1 MSLRRHP
8 GVALALLTALNFFN
22 YIDRYVLP
30 SVQPLVQKELHR
42 SDADMGW
49 LTSVFF
55 AFYMWVA
62 PFMGVLAD
70 RYPRKVLI
78 ATGAVLWSGAT
89 LLTAVTTDYTS
100 LVIRHTLV
108 GIGEASFVTIAP
120 AFIADLYPE
129 HRRGRMLSIFYLAI
143 PMGTA
148 MGYVLG
154 GHLGPLYGWRR
165 PFMVAAIPGFLLAA
179 ALLLIPEPTRGSA
192 DVLAATPERSE
203 LIRIFGIP
211 LLPRN
216 FAYWTATLGTAMM
229 TFALGGLSVWMPTFL
244 SRVRGMTLSDAN
256 ILFGEAVLVAGFIAT
271 ILGGWLGD
279 RLLRKRKSAYYLV
292 SAVGMAL
299 ALPFMVVALYHQ
311 GRLMFPA
318 IFLALFFLLLNTGPL
333 NAAIVNSVGAP
344 IRATAIAVNVFVIH
358 ILGDVPSP
366 PLIGYISDKTG
377 SLPQGFIVAVI
388 AVALSAAILFFGS
401 RYAPQVPQHILD
413 ADKATA

>member
-30 SVQPLVQKELHR
+30 SVQPLVQKELQR

-55 AFYMWVA
+55 FFYMCVA
-62 PFMGVLAD
+62 PFMGKLAD
-70 RYPRKVLI
+70 RYPRKILI
-78 ATGAVLWSGAT
+78 ITGAVLWSGAT
-89 LLTAVTTDYTS
+89 LLTAVTKDYTS
-100 LVIRHTLV
+100 LLIRHTLV

-120 AFIADLYPE
+120 AFIADLFPE
-129 HRRGRMLSIFYLAI
+129 HRRGRMLSVFYLAI

-154 GHLGPLYGWRR
+154 GHLGPMYGWRA
-165 PFMVAAIPGFLLAA
+165 PFLVAAIPGFAIAA
-179 ALLLIPEPTRGSA
+179 ALAFIPEPTRGRA
-192 DVLAATPERSE
+192 DVIASTPERST
-203 LIRIFGIP
+203 LIPIFGLRI
-211 LLPRN
+211 LPSSRA
-216 FAYWTATLGTAMM
+216 FWAATLGTAMM

-244 SRVRGMTLSDAN
+244 SRTRGMKLNDAN
-256 ILFGEAVLVAGFIAT
+256 IVFGEALIVAGFLAT
-271 ILGGWLGD
+271 MLGGWLGD
-279 RLLRKRKSAYYLV
+279 HLLRKTRSAYYLV
-292 SAVGMAL
+292 SAVGMAI
-299 ALPFMVVALYHQ
+299 ALPFMVVALYYQ
-311 GRLMFPA
+311 GPLMFPA

-377 SLPQGFIVAVI
+377 SLPEGFIVAVI
-388 AVALSAAILFFGS
+388 AVAISAGILFFGS
-401 RYAPQVPQHILD
+401 RYAPQVPQSILD
-413 ADKATA
+413 ADRATA

>member
-55 AFYMWVA
+55 AFYMCVA

-70 RYPRKVLI
+70 RYPRKILI

-100 LVIRHTLV
+100 LLIRHTLV

-154 GHLGPLYGWRR
+154 GHLGPIYGWRA
-165 PFMVAAIPGFLLAA
+165 PFLVAAIPGFLLAA
-179 ALLLIPEPTRGSA
+179 ALAFIPEPMRGNA
-192 DVLAATPERSE
+192 DVLTSTPERSTIIG
-203 LIRIFGIP
+203 LIHNP
-211 LLPRN
+211 
-216 FAYWTATLGTAMM
+216 AYWTATLGTAMM

-244 SRVRGMTLSDAN
+244 SRVRGLPLNDAN
-256 ILFGEAVLVAGFIAT
+256 ILFGEALIVAGFIAT
-271 ILGGWLGD
+271 MLGGWLGD
-279 RLLRKRKSAYYLV
+279 HLLRKNRSAYYLV
-292 SAVGMAL
+292 SAIGMAL

-344 IRATAIAVNVFVIH
+344 IRATAIAVNVFTIH

>member
-1 MSLRRHP
+1 VSLRRHP

-42 SDADMGW
+42 SDAEMGL

-55 AFYMWVA
+55 AFYMCVA

-70 RYPRKVLI
+70 RYPRKILI

-100 LVIRHTLV
+100 LLIRHTLV

-154 GHLGPLYGWRR
+154 GHLGPIYGWRA

-179 ALLLIPEPTRGSA
+179 ALAFIPEPARGRS
-192 DVLAATPERSE
+192 DVLTSTPERSTLAG
-203 LIRIFGIP
+203 LIRNP
-211 LLPRN
+211 
-216 FAYWTATLGTAMM
+216 AYWTATLGTAMM

-244 SRVRGMTLSDAN
+244 SRVRGLALNDAN
-256 ILFGEAVLVAGFIAT
+256 ILFGEALIVAGFIAT
-271 ILGGWLGD
+271 MLGGWLGD
-279 RLLRKRKSAYYLV
+279 RLLRKNRSAYYLV

>member
-1 MSLRRHP
+1 
-8 GVALALLTALNFFN
+8 VALALLTALNFFN

-30 SVQPLVQKELHR
+30 AVQPLVQKELHR

-55 AFYMWVA
+55 FFYMCVA
-62 PFMGVLAD
+62 PVMGVLAD
-70 RYPRKVLI
+70 RYQRRILI
-78 ATGAVLWSGAT
+78 VVGAVLWSGAT
-89 LLTAVTTDYTS
+89 LLTAVTSDYTS
-100 LVIRHTLV
+100 LLIRHTLV

-120 AFIADLYPE
+120 AFISDLFPE
-129 HRRGRMLSIFYLAI
+129 HRRGRMLAVFYLAI

-179 ALLLIPEPTRGSA
+179 ALMLLTEPTRGSA

-203 LIRIFGIP
+203 LIRILGIP

-216 FAYWTATLGTAMM
+216 PAYWTATLGTAMM

-244 SRVRGMTLSDAN
+244 SRARGMKLNDAN
-256 ILFGEAVLVAGFIAT
+256 ILFGEAVLVAGFLAT
-271 ILGGWLGD
+271 MLGCWLGD
-279 RLLRKRKSAYYLV
+279 HLLRKTRSAYYLV
-292 SAVGMAL
+292 SAVGMAV

-344 IRATAIAVNVFVIH
+344 IRATAIAVNVFTIH

-377 SLPQGFIVAVI
+377 SLSQGFSVAVI
-388 AVALSAAILFFGS
+388 AVALSAAILFFGMHF
-401 RYAPQVPQHILD
+401 APQVPQHVLD
-413 ADKATA
+413 ADRATA

>member
-1 MSLRRHP
+1 VSLRRHP

-55 AFYMWVA
+55 AFYMCVA

-70 RYPRKVLI
+70 RYPRKILI

-100 LVIRHTLV
+100 LLIRHTLV

-154 GHLGPLYGWRR
+154 GHLGPVYGWRA

-179 ALLLIPEPTRGSA
+179 ALAFIPEPKRGNA
-192 DVLAATPERSE
+192 DVLTSTPERSTIVG
-203 LIRIFGIP
+203 LFHNP
-211 LLPRN
+211 
-216 FAYWTATLGTAMM
+216 AYWTATLGTAMM

-244 SRVRGMTLSDAN
+244 SRVRGLPLNDAN
-256 ILFGEAVLVAGFIAT
+256 ILFGEALIVAGFIAT
-271 ILGGWLGD
+271 MLGGWLGD
-279 RLLRKRKSAYYLV
+279 RLLRKNRSAYYLV

-344 IRATAIAVNVFVIH
+344 IRATAIAVNVFTIH

-377 SLPQGFIVAVI
+377 SLPQGFIVAVV

>member
-1 MSLRRHP
+1 
-8 GVALALLTALNFFN
+8 
-22 YIDRYVLP
+22 
-30 SVQPLVQKELHR
+30 LHR

-55 AFYMWVA
+55 FFYMCVA
-62 PFMGVLAD
+62 PVMGILAD
-70 RYPRKVLI
+70 RYPRKNLI
-78 ATGAVLWSGAT
+78 ITGAVLWSGAT

-100 LVIRHTLV
+100 LLIRHTLV

-129 HRRGRMLSIFYLAI
+129 HRRGRMLSVFYLAI

-154 GHLGPLYGWRR
+154 GHLGPIYGWRA

-179 ALLLIPEPTRGSA
+179 ALALIPEPSRGRA
-192 DVLAATPERSE
+192 DVLTSTPERSTLKG
-203 LIRIFGIP
+203 LIHNR
-211 LLPRN
+211 
-216 FAYWTATLGTAMM
+216 AYWTATLGTAMM

-244 SRVRGMTLSDAN
+244 SRVRGMALNDAN
-256 ILFGEAVLVAGFIAT
+256 IVFGEALIVAGFLAT
-271 ILGGWLGD
+271 MLGGWLGD
-279 RLLRKRKSAYYLV
+279 RWLRKTRSAYYLV
-292 SAVGMAL
+292 SAIGMTI
-299 ALPFMVVALYHQ
+299 ALPFMVLALYHQ
-311 GRLMFPA
+311 GPLMFPG

-377 SLPQGFIVAVI
+377 SLPQGFVVAVI
-388 AVALSAAILFFGS
+388 AVAVSAAILFYGS
-401 RYAPQVPQHILD
+401 RYAPQVPQNVLD
-413 ADKATA
+413 ADRATA

>member
-1 MSLRRHP
+1 VSFRRHP

-30 SVQPLVQKELHR
+30 AVQPLVQKELHR
-42 SDADMGW
+42 NDADMGW

-55 AFYMWVA
+55 FFYMCVA
-62 PFMGVLAD
+62 PVMGVLAD
-70 RYPRKVLI
+70 RYPRRILI
-78 ATGAVLWSGAT
+78 VVGAILWSGAT
-89 LLTAVTTDYTS
+89 LLTAVTKDYSS
-100 LVIRHTLV
+100 LLIRHTLV

-120 AFIADLYPE
+120 AFISDLFPE
-129 HRRGRMLSIFYLAI
+129 HRRGRMLAVFYLAI

-154 GHLGPLYGWRR
+154 GHLGPVYGWRA
-165 PFMVAAIPGFLLAA
+165 PFMVAALPGFLLAA
-179 ALLLIPEPTRGSA
+179 ALLFIPEPTRGRA
-192 DVLAATPERSE
+192 DVLTSTPERSTI
-203 LIRIFGIP
+203 LGLTKNRAF
-211 LLPRN
+211 
-216 FAYWTATLGTAMM
+216 WTATLGTAMM

-244 SRVRGMTLSDAN
+244 SRTRGMKLNDAN
-256 ILFGEAVLVAGFIAT
+256 IVFGEAVLVAGFLAT
-271 ILGGWLGD
+271 MLGGWLGD
-279 RLLRKRKSAYYLV
+279 HLLHKTRSAYYLV
-292 SAVGMAL
+292 SAIGMAV

-344 IRATAIAVNVFVIH
+344 IRATAIAVNVFIIH

-377 SLPQGFIVAVI
+377 SLSQGFSVAVV
-388 AVALSAAILFFGS
+388 AVALSAAILFFGM
-401 RYAPQVPQHILD
+401 RYAPQVPQHVLD
-413 ADKATA
+413 ADRATA

>member
-30 SVQPLVQKELHR
+30 SVQPLVQQELHR
-42 SDADMGW
+42 SDRDMGL

-55 AFYMWVA
+55 GFYMIAA
-62 PFMGVLAD
+62 PAMGILAD

-78 ATGAVLWSGAT
+78 SLGAVLWSGAT
-89 LLTAVTTDYTS
+89 LLTAVSTDYTS
-100 LVIRHTLV
+100 LLIRHTLV

-129 HRRGRMLSIFYLAI
+129 HRRGRMLAVFYLAI

-154 GHLGPLYGWRR
+154 GHLGPLYGWRA
-165 PFMVAAIPGFLLAA
+165 PFMVAAAPGFLLAA
-179 ALLLIPEPTRGSA
+179 ALAFIPEPQRGRA
-192 DVLAATPERSE
+192 DVLTSTPERSTF
-203 LIRIFGIP
+203 RG
-211 LLPRN
+211 LLHNRA
-216 FAYWTATLGTAMM
+216 FWSATLGTAMM

-244 SRVRGMTLSDAN
+244 SRVRGMKLNDAN
-256 ILFGEAVLVAGFIAT
+256 IVFGEALIVAGFLAT
-271 ILGGWLGD
+271 MLGGWIGD
-279 RLLRKRKSAYYLV
+279 RWLRKTRSAYYLV
-292 SAVGMAL
+292 SAIGMTI
-299 ALPFMVVALYHQ
+299 ALPFMVLALYHQ
-311 GRLMFPA
+311 GPLMLPG
-318 IFLALFFLLLNTGPL
+318 IFLALFFLLLNTGRL

-377 SLPQGFIVAVI
+377 SLPEGFIAAVI
-388 AVALSAAILFFGS
+388 AVALSAAILFLGA
-401 RYAPQVPQHILD
+401 RYAPQVPQNILD
-413 ADKATA
+413 ADRATA

>member
-1 MSLRRHP
+1 L
-8 GVALALLTALNFFN
+8 LLTALNFFN

-55 AFYMWVA
+55 FFYMCVA
-62 PFMGVLAD
+62 PIMGILAD
-70 RYPRKVLI
+70 RYPRKNLI
-78 ATGAVLWSGAT
+78 ITGAVLWSGAT

-100 LVIRHTLV
+100 LLIRHTLV

-129 HRRGRMLSIFYLAI
+129 HRRGRMLSVFYLAI

-154 GHLGPLYGWRR
+154 GHLGPIYGWRA

-179 ALLLIPEPTRGSA
+179 ALALIPEPSRGRA
-192 DVLAATPERSE
+192 DVLTSTPERSTLKG
-203 LIRIFGIP
+203 LIHNR
-211 LLPRN
+211 
-216 FAYWTATLGTAMM
+216 AYWTATLGTAMM

-244 SRVRGMTLSDAN
+244 SRVRGMALNDAN
-256 ILFGEAVLVAGFIAT
+256 IVFGEALIVAGFLAT
-271 ILGGWLGD
+271 MLGGWLGD
-279 RLLRKRKSAYYLV
+279 RWLRKTRSAYYLV
-292 SAVGMAL
+292 SAIGMTI
-299 ALPFMVVALYHQ
+299 ALPFMVLALYHQ
-311 GRLMFPA
+311 GPLMFPG

-377 SLPQGFIVAVI
+377 SLPQGFVVAVI
-388 AVALSAAILFFGS
+388 AVAVSAAILFYGS
-401 RYAPQVPQHILD
+401 RYAPQVPQNVLD
-413 ADKATA
+413 ADRATA

>member
-1 MSLRRHP
+1 MSFRRHP

-30 SVQPLVQKELHR
+30 AVQPLVQKELHR
-42 SDADMGW
+42 SDAEMGL

-55 AFYMWVA
+55 GFYMCVA
-62 PFMGVLAD
+62 PVMGILAD
-70 RYPRKVLI
+70 RYPRRILI
-78 ATGAVLWSGAT
+78 STGAVLWSGAT
-89 LLTAVTTDYTS
+89 LLTAVTSDYTS
-100 LVIRHTLV
+100 LLVRHTLV

-120 AFIADLYPE
+120 ALIADLFPE
-129 HRRGRMLSIFYLAI
+129 HRRGRMLAVFYLAI

-154 GHLGPLYGWRR
+154 GHLAPIYGWRR

-179 ALLLIPEPTRGSA
+179 ALMFIPEPPRGQS
-192 DVLAATPERSE
+192 DIIATTPDRST
-203 LIRIFGIP
+203 LIFGI
-211 LLPRN
+211 LPKTAS
-216 FAYWTATLGTAMM
+216 FWTATLGAAMM

-244 SRVRGMTLSDAN
+244 SRVRGMKLNDAN
-256 ILFGEAVLVAGFIAT
+256 ILFGEAVLVAGFLAT
-271 ILGGWLGD
+271 MLGGWLGD
-279 RLLRKRKSAYYLV
+279 HLLRTRRSAYYLV
-292 SAVGMAL
+292 SAVGMAI

-333 NAAIVNSVGAP
+333 NAAIVNSVSAP
-344 IRATAIAVNVFVIH
+344 IRATAIAVNVFMIH

-377 SLPQGFIVAVI
+377 SLPQGFSVAVV
-388 AVALSAAILFFGS
+388 AVALSAAILFFGM
-401 RYAPQVPQHILD
+401 RYAPQVPQQILD
-413 ADKATA
+413 GDKATA

>member
-1 MSLRRHP
+1 VSFRRHP

-30 SVQPLVQKELHR
+30 AVQPLVQKELHR

-55 AFYMWVA
+55 FFYMCVA
-62 PFMGVLAD
+62 PVMGVLAD
-70 RYPRKVLI
+70 RYQRRILI
-78 ATGAVLWSGAT
+78 VVGAVLWSGAT
-89 LLTAVTTDYTS
+89 LLTAVTSDYTS
-100 LVIRHTLV
+100 LLIRHTLV

-120 AFIADLYPE
+120 AFISDLFPE
-129 HRRGRMLSIFYLAI
+129 HRRGRMLAVFYLAI

-154 GHLGPLYGWRR
+154 GHLGPLYGWRA
-165 PFMVAAIPGFLLAA
+165 PFMVAALPGFLLAA
-179 ALLLIPEPTRGSA
+179 ALLFIPEPPRGQA
-192 DVLAATPERSE
+192 DVLTSTPERSTI
-203 LIRIFGIP
+203 LGLTKNRAF
-211 LLPRN
+211 
-216 FAYWTATLGTAMM
+216 WTATLGTAMM

-244 SRVRGMTLSDAN
+244 SRARGMKLNDAN
-256 ILFGEAVLVAGFIAT
+256 ILFGEAVLGAGFLAT
-271 ILGGWLGD
+271 MLGGWLGD
-279 RLLRKRKSAYYLV
+279 HLLRKTRSAYYLV
-292 SAVGMAL
+292 SAIGMAV

-344 IRATAIAVNVFVIH
+344 IRATAIAVNVFTIH

-366 PLIGYISDKTG
+366 PLIGYISDRTG
-377 SLPQGFIVAVI
+377 SLAQGFSVAVV
-388 AVALSAAILFFGS
+388 AVALSAAILFFGM
-401 RYAPQVPQHILD
+401 RFAPQVPQHVLD
-413 ADKATA
+413 ADRATA

>member
-1 MSLRRHP
+1 
-8 GVALALLTALNFFN
+8 VALALLTALNFFN

-30 SVQPLVQKELHR
+30 AVQPLVQKELHR

-55 AFYMWVA
+55 FFYMCVA
-62 PFMGVLAD
+62 PVMGVLAD
-70 RYPRKVLI
+70 LYHRRILI
-78 ATGAVLWSGAT
+78 VVGAVLWSGAT
-89 LLTAVTTDYTS
+89 LLTAVTSDYTS
-100 LVIRHTLV
+100 LLIRHTLV

-120 AFIADLYPE
+120 AFISDLFPE
-129 HRRGRMLSIFYLAI
+129 HRRGRMLAVFYLAI

-179 ALLLIPEPTRGSA
+179 ALMLLTEPTRGSA

-203 LIRIFGIP
+203 LIRILGIP

-216 FAYWTATLGTAMM
+216 PAYWTATLGTAMM

-244 SRVRGMTLSDAN
+244 SRARGMKLNDAN
-256 ILFGEAVLVAGFIAT
+256 ILFGEAVLVAGFLAT
-271 ILGGWLGD
+271 MLGGWLGD
-279 RLLRKRKSAYYLV
+279 HLLRKTRSAYYLV
-292 SAVGMAL
+292 SAVGMAV

-344 IRATAIAVNVFVIH
+344 IRATAIAVNVFTIH

-377 SLPQGFIVAVI
+377 SLSQGFSVAVI
-388 AVALSAAILFFGS
+388 AVALSAAILFFGM
-401 RYAPQVPQHILD
+401 RFAPQVPQHVLD
-413 ADKATA
+413 ADRATA

>member
-1 MSLRRHP
+1 MSFRRHP

-30 SVQPLVQKELHR
+30 AVQPLVQKELHR
-42 SDADMGW
+42 NDADMGW

-55 AFYMWVA
+55 FFYMCVA
-62 PFMGVLAD
+62 PVMGVLAD
-70 RYPRKVLI
+70 RYQRRILI
-78 ATGAVLWSGAT
+78 VIGAVLWSGAT
-89 LLTAVTTDYTS
+89 LLTAVTSDYTS
-100 LVIRHTLV
+100 LLVRHTLV

-120 AFIADLYPE
+120 AFISDLFPE
-129 HRRGRMLSIFYLAI
+129 HRRGRMLAVFYLAI

-154 GHLGPLYGWRR
+154 GHLGPVYGWRA
-165 PFMVAAIPGFLLAA
+165 PFMVAALPGFLLAG
-179 ALLLIPEPTRGSA
+179 ALLFIPEPTRGRA
-192 DVLAATPERSE
+192 DVLTSTTERSTI
-203 LIRIFGIP
+203 LGLTKNRAF
-211 LLPRN
+211 
-216 FAYWTATLGTAMM
+216 WTATLGTAMM

-244 SRVRGMTLSDAN
+244 SRARGMKLNDAN
-256 ILFGEAVLVAGFIAT
+256 ILFGEAVLVAGFLAT
-271 ILGGWLGD
+271 MLGGWLGD
-279 RLLRKRKSAYYLV
+279 HLLRKTRSAYYLV
-292 SAVGMAL
+292 SAVGMAV

-344 IRATAIAVNVFVIH
+344 IRATAIAVNVFMIH

-377 SLPQGFIVAVI
+377 SLSEGFIVAVI
-388 AVALSAAILFFGS
+388 AVALSAAILFFGM

>member
-1 MSLRRHP
+1 VSLRRHP

-55 AFYMWVA
+55 FFYMCVA

-70 RYPRKVLI
+70 RYPRRILI
-78 ATGAVLWSGAT
+78 CTGAVIWSGAT

-100 LVIRHTLV
+100 LLIRHTLV
-108 GIGEASFVTIAP
+108 GVGEASFVTIAP

-154 GHLGPLYGWRR
+154 GQLGPTYGWRA
-165 PFMVAAIPGFLLAA
+165 PFMIAAIPGFLLAA
-179 ALLLIPEPTRGSA
+179 ALAFIPEPSRGHA
-192 DVLAATPERSE
+192 DVLTSTPERSTLAG
-203 LIRIFGIP
+203 LIHNR
-211 LLPRN
+211 
-216 FAYWTATLGTAMM
+216 AYWTATLGTAMM

-244 SRVRGMTLSDAN
+244 SRVRGMTLNHAN
-256 ILFGEAVLVAGFIAT
+256 IVFGEALIVAGFLAT
-271 ILGGWLGD
+271 MIGGWLGD
-279 RLLRKRKSAYYLV
+279 HLLRKTKSAYYLV
-292 SAVGMAL
+292 SAVGMTI
-299 ALPFMVVALYHQ
+299 ALPFMILALYHQ
-311 GRLMFPA
+311 GPLMFPG

-388 AVALSAAILFFGS
+388 AVAISATILFLGS
-401 RYAPQVPQHILD
+401 RYAPQVPQHVLD
-413 ADKATA
+413 ADRATA

>member
-1 MSLRRHP
+1 VSLRRHP

-55 AFYMWVA
+55 AFYMCVA

-70 RYPRKVLI
+70 RYPRKILI

-100 LVIRHTLV
+100 LLIRHTLV

-154 GHLGPLYGWRR
+154 GHLGPVYGWRA

-179 ALLLIPEPTRGSA
+179 ALAFIPEPKRGNA
-192 DVLAATPERSE
+192 DVLTSTPERSTIVG
-203 LIRIFGIP
+203 LFHNP
-211 LLPRN
+211 
-216 FAYWTATLGTAMM
+216 AYWTATLGTAMM

-244 SRVRGMTLSDAN
+244 SRVRGLPLNDAN
-256 ILFGEAVLVAGFIAT
+256 ILFGEALIVAGFIAT
-271 ILGGWLGD
+271 MLGGWLGD
-279 RLLRKRKSAYYLV
+279 RLLRKNRSAYYLV

-344 IRATAIAVNVFVIH
+344 IRATAIAVNVFTIH

>member
-1 MSLRRHP
+1 VSLRRHP

-42 SDADMGW
+42 SDAEMGV

-55 AFYMWVA
+55 AFYMCVA

-70 RYPRKVLI
+70 RYPRRVLI

-100 LVIRHTLV
+100 LLIRHTLV

-154 GHLGPLYGWRR
+154 GHLGPVYGWRA

-179 ALLLIPEPTRGSA
+179 ALAFIPEPARGHS
-192 DVLAATPERSE
+192 DVLLSTPERSTIAG
-203 LIRIFGIP
+203 LIHNR
-211 LLPRN
+211 
-216 FAYWTATLGTAMM
+216 AYWTATLGTAMM

-344 IRATAIAVNVFVIH
+344 IRATAIAVNVFTIH

>member
-1 MSLRRHP
+1 VSFRRHP

-30 SVQPLVQKELHR
+30 AVQPLVQKELHR

-55 AFYMWVA
+55 FFYMCVA
-62 PFMGVLAD
+62 PVMGVLAD
-70 RYPRKVLI
+70 RYQRRILI
-78 ATGAVLWSGAT
+78 VVGAVLWSGAT

-100 LVIRHTLV
+100 LLIRHTLV

-120 AFIADLYPE
+120 AFISDLFPE
-129 HRRGRMLSIFYLAI
+129 HRRGRMLAVFYLAI

-154 GHLGPLYGWRR
+154 GHLGPIYGWRA
-165 PFMVAAIPGFLLAA
+165 PFLVAALPGFLLAA
-179 ALLLIPEPTRGSA
+179 ALLFIPEPPRGQA
-192 DVLAATPERSE
+192 DVLTSTPERSTI
-203 LIRIFGIP
+203 LGLAKNR
-211 LLPRN
+211 
-216 FAYWTATLGTAMM
+216 AYWTATLGTAMM

-244 SRVRGMTLSDAN
+244 SRARGMKLNDAN
-256 ILFGEAVLVAGFIAT
+256 ILFGEAVLIAGFLAT
-271 ILGGWLGD
+271 MLGGWLGD
-279 RLLRKRKSAYYLV
+279 HLLRRTRSAYYLV
-292 SAVGMAL
+292 SAVGMAV

-344 IRATAIAVNVFVIH
+344 IRATAIAVNVFTIH

-366 PLIGYISDKTG
+366 PLIGYISDRTG
-377 SLPQGFIVAVI
+377 SLAQGFSVAVV
-388 AVALSAAILFFGS
+388 AVALSAAILFFGM
-401 RYAPQVPQHILD
+401 RFAPQVPHHVLD
-413 ADKATA
+413 ADRATA